1 MSDYLVIIFGQVAGH
16 EDPRHWTR
24 FYEERA
30 DAMSAMDKAIAA
42 GLEVEVYKRFRTEY
56 RRIY

>member
-1 MSDYLVIIFGQVAGH
+1 MSEYLVIIYGVVS
-16 EDPRHWTR
+16 ENPTPRIWTR
-24 FYEERA
+24 FYSQRS
-30 DAMSAMDKAIAA
+30 DALSSMDKAIAA

>member
-1 MSDYLVIIFGQVAGH
+1 MSAYMVVIYGLAAGN
-16 EDPRHWTR
+16 DAPRHWAR